1 MKSIFKVRR
10 ITLKGIESKTEQH
23 FLSFDQAPPAVNK
36 QMSSALASL
45 PVCLAGELQQ
55 VCLQVLVQPWLSLS
69 CWAALGSHPW
79 PELPLHPL
87 PSLGHTCLS
96 LGQGRLLAELGLQEG
111 PPSLAAARV
120 WRLLPSMCDVFPFD
134 VLGAEG
140 CLIPDCVVWEL
151 ACAQLSPLC
160 DLWQMKQGAI
170 ASPSSFS
177 DTLCSPTKG
186 PQLCW
191 EAPICF
197 LSGAGFP
204 GMDCVSAWHC
214 LTQFSFSL
222 QHWWCALSNLVSSP
236 LEEARESCN
245 KNISRQQSVLH
256 PPHSLIPPLVLISF
270 LPGSIIL
277 SKVG

>member
-111 PPSLAAARV
+111 PPQLGSSKGVAAPSLHVWCVSLWCAGSWRV
-120 WRLLPSMCDVFPFD
+120 PHPR
-134 VLGAEG
+134 
-140 CLIPDCVVWEL
+140 
-151 ACAQLSPLC
+151 LC
-160 DLWQMKQGAI
+160 DL
-170 ASPSSFS
+170 
-177 DTLCSPTKG
+177 
-186 PQLCW
+186 
-191 EAPICF
+191 
-197 LSGAGFP
+197 GAGLCTAQSP
-204 GMDCVSAWHC
+204 LWPVTDETRSHC
-214 LTQFSFSL
+214 FSQQFLRHPLQSHKRPPALLRSTYMLSL
-222 QHWWCALSNLVSSP
+222 RRRLSRDGLCLCLALSHTVFLLSATLMVCTVKPCVFSP
-236 LEEARESCN
+236 GRGQGEL
-245 KNISRQQSVLH
+245 Q
-256 PPHSLIPPLVLISF
+256 
-270 LPGSIIL
+270 
-277 SKVG
+277 